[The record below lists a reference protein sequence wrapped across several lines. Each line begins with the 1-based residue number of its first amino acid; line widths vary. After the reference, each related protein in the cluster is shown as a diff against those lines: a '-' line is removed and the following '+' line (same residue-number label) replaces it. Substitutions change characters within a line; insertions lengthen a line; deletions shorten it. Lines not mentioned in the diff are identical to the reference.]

1 MLKIWNFS
9 MKKTKIRTPNSKC
22 KLGKRENHEKQT
34 FGSWLTVAPVC
45 FQAPTNS
52 SSLKS
57 FSPDVWCGGGLGKQ
71 RMAQP
76 RGGSKG
82 HGENSFFLEIVLLR
96 RSVWQWWR
104 FDVKEEVKVWA
115 LAGFLSSFCLEFV
128 VWRGLLS
135 VKLVFSTWRF
145 LIGWCKTLVLHQFRS

>member
-1 MLKIWNFS
+1 MLKFETFRWS
-9 MKKTKIRTPNSKC
+9 KQKIQTPNSKS

-34 FGSWLTVAPVC
+34 FGSWLMAAPVC

-52 SSLKS
+52 SSSKLFGS
-57 FSPDVWCGGGLGKQ
+57 SVCCGGGLGKQ
-71 RMAQP
+71 KTTQP

-96 RSVWQWWR
+96 RSVWRWWR
-104 FDVKEEVKVWA
+104 FGVKEEVKAWA
-115 LAGFLSSFCLEFV
+115 LAGFLSLFCLESV

-145 LIGWCKTLVLHQFRS
+145 LIGWRKTLVLR